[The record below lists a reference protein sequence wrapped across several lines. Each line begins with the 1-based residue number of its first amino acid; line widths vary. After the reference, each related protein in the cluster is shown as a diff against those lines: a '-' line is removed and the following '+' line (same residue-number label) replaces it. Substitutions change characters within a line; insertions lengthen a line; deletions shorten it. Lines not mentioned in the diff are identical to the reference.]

1 MTKADKGDGGRPAG
15 PMSPAGSVLWA
26 LLPLFTI
33 GLGTF
38 AVLGWAAWWLQQRAL
53 AVLSGIAL
61 AVTVVALVMADAPT
75 DSVESTTAGGL
86 VSVVLVGG
94 GLGATFSVRRRL
106 VGAPLA
112 REALPSPEE
121 AANEAVLAD
130 ARARRELR
138 VHARELLADDPG
150 LARELRIGRPDLPR
164 AYDDGGLADVNHVPA
179 PVLASL
185 PGMTPDLAR
194 QIVETRE
201 SRGSFTCIQE
211 LEVFANLPDELA
223 VELADRLLFL
233 N

>member
-1 MTKADKGDGGRPAG
+1 
-15 PMSPAGSVLWA
+15 MSPAGSVLWA

-38 AVLGWAAWWLQQRAL
+38 AVLGWAAWRLQQRAL

-61 AVTVVALVMADAPT
+61 AVTIVAVVMADAPA
-75 DSVESTTAGGL
+75 DSVESTAAGGL
-86 VSVVLVGG
+86 IAVVLVGG
-94 GLGATFSVRRRL
+94 GLGATFSVRRSL
-106 VGAPLA
+106 VGTPPVPD
-112 REALPSPEE
+112 ALPSAE
-121 AANEAVLAD
+121 AAANDAVLAD
-130 ARARRELR
+130 TRSRRELR
-138 VHARELLADDPG
+138 VHARELLAHDPG

-179 PVLASL
+179 PVLETL

-201 SRGSFTCIQE
+201 SRGSFTCIEE
-211 LEVFANLPDELA
+211 LEVFAELPDELA

>member
-1 MTKADKGDGGRPAG
+1 
-15 PMSPAGSVLWA
+15 MSPAGSVLWA

-38 AVLGWAAWWLQQRAL
+38 AVLGWAAWRLQQRVL
-53 AVLSGIAL
+53 AALSGIAL
-61 AVTVVALVMADAPT
+61 AVTIVALVMADAPT
-75 DSVESTTAGGL
+75 DSAESTTAGGL
-86 VSVVLVGG
+86 IAVVLVGG

-106 VGAPLA
+106 VGAPPTPD
-112 REALPSPEE
+112 ALPSPEQ
-121 AANEAVLAD
+121 AANDAVLAD

-138 VHARELLADDPG
+138 AHARELLAHDPG

-179 PVLASL
+179 LFLATL

-201 SRGSFTCIQE
+201 SRGGFTCVEE
-211 LEVFANLPDELA
+211 LEVFADLPDELA
-223 VELADRLLFL
+223 AELADRLLFL